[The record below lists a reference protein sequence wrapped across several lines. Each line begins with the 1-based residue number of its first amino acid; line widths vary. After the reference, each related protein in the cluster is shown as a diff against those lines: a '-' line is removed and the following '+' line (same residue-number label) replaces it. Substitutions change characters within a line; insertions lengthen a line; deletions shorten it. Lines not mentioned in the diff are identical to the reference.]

1 MSVLGTEVAGLR
13 LANPVMT
20 ASGTAGFGTE
30 LGVAMDLARLGA
42 HVCKSIALAPHEGNP
57 PPRLAPLPVG
67 MLNSVGLP
75 GPGVEGWLAR
85 YYPGLVASR
94 STFGVSIWG
103 RTGGEYV
110 EVARRLA
117 EAAQAAAFLELNL
130 SCPNLEAG
138 RELFAHDPA
147 MVQRVTAGVR
157 QVWAGPLTVKLSA
170 NTDRLLDAA
179 DAALAG
185 GASGLVAIN
194 TVFGAWIAPTGPVL
208 GTPRGGGLSGRAIHP
223 IALRAVSDLRAHLPG
238 VSIIGVGGVATAGGV
253 LRMLAAG
260 ANAVQVG
267 TATFAD
273 PRRPQLVVE
282 ELERLV
288 VAEGVASLAELVA
301 SYRTLLGQG
310 RTT

>member
-1 MSVLGTEVAGLR
+1 MSLLGTEVAGLR

-30 LGVAMDLARLGA
+30 LEVAMDLARLGA
-42 HVCKSIALAPHEGNP
+42 HVCKSIALVPHEGNP

-75 GPGVEGWLAR
+75 GPGVEEWLAR
-85 YYPGLVASR
+85 YYPGLAAR
-94 STFGVSIWG
+94 AGIFGVSIWG
-103 RTGGEYV
+103 RTAGEYA

-117 EAAQAAAFLELNL
+117 EAAPAAAFLELNL

-157 QVWAGPLTVKLSA
+157 GVWTKPLTVKLSP

-179 DAALAG
+179 GAALG
-185 GASGLVAIN
+185 EGASGLVAIN
-194 TVFGAWIAPTGPVL
+194 TVFGSWVGPGGPVL

-223 IALRAVSDLRAHLPG
+223 IALRAVSDLRAHLPEA
-238 VSIIGVGGVATAGGV
+238 SIIGVGGVATAGGV

-260 ANAVQVG
+260 ADAVQIG

-282 ELERLV
+282 ELERLAE
-288 VAEGVASLAELVA
+288 AEGVASLAELVA